1 MLNSTNKTYID
12 FEKLT
17 DKIIAGD
24 DLKEFSELIDVQNL
38 ISDVRT
44 QQKVISDSFL
54 DTKLDVQ
61 SIEEVRLQTE
71 RDSALD

>member
-24 DLKEFSELIDVQNL
+24 DLKEFSELIDV
-38 ISDVRT
+38 
-44 QQKVISDSFL
+44 
-54 DTKLDVQ
+54 
-61 SIEEVRLQTE
+61 
-71 RDSALD
+71 